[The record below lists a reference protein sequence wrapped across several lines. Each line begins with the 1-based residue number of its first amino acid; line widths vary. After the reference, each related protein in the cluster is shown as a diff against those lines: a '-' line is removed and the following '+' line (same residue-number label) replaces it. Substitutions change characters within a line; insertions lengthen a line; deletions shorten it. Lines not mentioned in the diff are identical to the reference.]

1 LTGAAVQLLQGT
13 KAAVLGG
20 ANIYVKYEYGVDPY
34 FHLPMFES
42 MDGWRKVWF
51 FLRNNADTPLPMFT
65 GSRPVPQ
72 LNWGYGV
79 VRRDLRKLQFVH
91 EVVQ

>member
-1 LTGAAVQLLQGT
+1 
-13 KAAVLGG
+13 
-20 ANIYVKYEYGVDPY
+20 
-34 FHLPMFES
+34 

-79 VRRDLRKLQFVH
+79 VRRDIRKLQFVH
-91 EVVQ
+91 KVVQ